1 MSAIAVVPVKQF
13 ARAKQ
18 RLSDDGF
25 RVSRR
30 ALVESMVTD
39 VLQALKRAET
49 IELVIVVTQDHDVER
64 LALAWDAEVVH
75 DPDEDSHSAAAMLG
89 VAEARRRGAKS
100 VLLVA
105 GDCPMLNP
113 AEVDALVSRREG
125 LDGVIVVP
133 DRHGTGTNA
142 LMLTPPDAI
151 APAFGPGSCE
161 RHVALASAAGVPVEV
176 DPLPSLAIDVDTRE
190 DLDVLRNALAAQT
203 GNAAHTRGMLAR
215 L

>member
-161 RHVALASAAGVPVEV
+161 RHAALASAAGVPVEV

-190 DLDVLRNALAAQT
+190 DLDVLRDALAAQT